1 MQIPSIQT
9 DKNFTTVYMDNM
21 TLWFSYTTLV
31 AFRVGAVKVVH
42 ENSWSN
48 TTGKHLNQIDGGDKA
63 NRVNREVFRSKWA
76 ELTDNKV
83 MPQGILG

>member
-1 MQIPSIQT
+1 MNIPTIQT
-9 DKNFTTVYMDNM
+9 DKNFTTIFTDNM

-63 NRVNREVFRSKWA
+63 SRVNHETFLAKWK
-76 ELTDNKV
+76 ELTGEKALT
-83 MPQGILG
+83 GLLG